1 MVMTNITAVLVNA
14 LAELKAAYSC
24 KSENKKKKKIQK
36 SERISSDLQQK
47 PSKIY
52 PLNEI
57 LLEQSHWWSDM
68 KE

>member
-1 MVMTNITAVLVNA
+1 MHWQNSKQLIPVKVRT
-14 LAELKAAYSC
+14 K
-24 KSENKKKKKIQK
+24 KKKKKIRK